1 MAQHT
6 DINESGGKRLGYI
19 ETDGTRQTIYDSGSR
34 RLGWYDSKDNNTYEA
49 GGRRVG
55 IGNLLTTLLR

>member
-6 DINESGGKRLGYI
+6 DIKDSSGMRLGYI
-19 ETDGTRQTIYDSGSR
+19 ETDGTRQTVYDSGSH
-34 RLGWYDSKDNNTYEA
+34 RLGWYDSRDNITYEA
-49 GGRRVG
+49 GGCRVG